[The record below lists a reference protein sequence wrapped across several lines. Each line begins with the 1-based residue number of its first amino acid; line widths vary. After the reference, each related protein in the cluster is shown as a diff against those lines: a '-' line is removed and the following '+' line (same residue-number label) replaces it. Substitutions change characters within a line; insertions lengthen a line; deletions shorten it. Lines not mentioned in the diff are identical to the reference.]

1 MWDVNYGTFEELEKH
16 LMHKRITAWDRDK
29 LVLEDGTTITIE
41 MSESDCCASAGGS
54 FRDVKL
60 DAVITDIS
68 IVQDESEDDEDSGGW
83 DGNTNY
89 AEVSIFSNNNPIAI
103 ADCSA
108 DDGNGGYYYSV
119 CALKIKDVYYPVV
132 RA

>member
-41 MSESDCCASAGGS
+41 MSESDCCASAGGA

-68 IVQDESEDDEDSGGW
+68 IVQDENLSSEEW
-83 DGNTNY
+83 DMTTNY
-89 AEVSIFSNNNPIAI
+89 AEVRIFSNNNPIAI

-108 DDGNGGYYYSV
+108 NDGNGGYYYSV
-119 CALKIKDVYYPVV
+119 CALKIKDVYYSVV
-132 RA
+132 SA